1 MSWQNKIDNIKFS
14 ITTGD
19 SKIFTPLW
27 RTSGKSKEFNT
38 SIYDFINVEGSLVE
52 RKKGK
57 SAKHTLVFYFQ
68 GENNIED
75 TLEFDK
81 SASDSRAWVV
91 THPFYGVLRGQ
102 PLNIA
107 YNEDSLNVTE
117 VTVDFWESINAD
129 YPDSEVS
136 VKDLVLSKK
145 NKVLSVASA
154 VFASDIVPVTSD
166 ISKLKFSNQISAA
179 SFNSIIDNEN
189 NTDYSNAVSKSI
201 SSADN
206 LLSNPLTA
214 IESSHAILDL
224 PASFEISIN
233 KKTASFKAAFLA
245 LVDKINSVTDKL
257 FFESQAGALIASLCN
272 AVVNPLDT
280 DYILRTDVED
290 VVVEVLELYSLYLST
305 IDLHQVQIYDVS
317 DAYIPNINIQI
328 ELNNLVSFTTG
339 NLYNFAFNSKQ
350 LRTIYTSKNTN
361 VILLTHRYMGLASD
375 ENLNNFIAL
384 NNIKLKELFIIKKGR
399 EIKYFV

>member
-1 MSWQNKIDNIKFS
+1 MSWQNKIDNVKFS

-19 SKIFTPLW
+19 GKVFTPLW

-38 SIYDFINVEGSLVE
+38 AIYDFINVEGSLVE

-57 SAKHTLVFYFQ
+57 SSKHTLVFYFQ
-68 GENNIED
+68 GENNVED
-75 TLEFDK
+75 TLAFDK
-81 SASDSRAWVV
+81 SASDSRAWAV
-91 THPFYGVLRGQ
+91 THPYYGVLRGQ

-136 VKDLVLSKK
+136 VKDLVSAKK
-145 NKVLSVASA
+145 SKVLSVAST
-154 VFASDIVPVTSD
+154 VFASDIVPVTAD
-166 ISKLKFSNQISAA
+166 ISKLKFSNQISAV
-179 SFNSIIDNEN
+179 SFNGVLDNEN
-189 NTDYSNAVSKSI
+189 NTDYSNAVAKSI

-214 IESSHAILDL
+214 IESAHAILDL
-224 PASFEISIN
+224 PSTFEVSVKEKIASYKS
-233 KKTASFKAAFLA
+233 AFLA
-245 LVDKINSVTDKL
+245 LANEINSVTDKL
-257 FFESQAGALIASLCN
+257 FFESQAGALIACLCN

-280 DYILRTDVED
+280 DYTLRTEIEET
-290 VVVEVLELYSLYLST
+290 VVEVLELYSLYLST
-305 IDLHQVQIYDVS
+305 IDLQQVQIYDVS
-317 DAYIPNINIQI
+317 DTYIPNVNTQI

-339 NLYNFAFNSKQ
+339 NLYNFAFDSKQ
-350 LRTIYTSKNTN
+350 LRTVYTPKNTN

-375 ENLNNFIAL
+375 ENLDNFIAL